1 MLRTNS
7 DVRNLKKVKFM
18 NRAWVS
24 GDTQALRHR
33 QFAFGPLLYS
43 AGSELFGSELGFIK
57 AQPVQPND
65 VFLIPRHI
73 RVVLLGPGVYAAL

>member
-1 MLRTNS
+1 MYARSTADSSLPVLMLFST
-7 DVRNLKKVKFM
+7 
-18 NRAWVS
+18 
-24 GDTQALRHR
+24 
-33 QFAFGPLLYS
+33 
-43 AGSELFGSELGFIK
+43 GSELFGSELGFIK